1 MLKKYIYIFTAFCLL
16 NTIFCFHV
24 GDLPAPGSGNPG
36 LAESDAYTGGGT
48 LLDFLLG
55 QLQDDSSDN
64 ENKTPLKIKCRHNH
78 GYFRTV
84 SVNVQAPE
92 LQASAYDAPTLPC
105 QDRVPYG
112 NYQLCKASLPS
123 YYSFLFR
130 LNLF

>member
-1 MLKKYIYIFTAFCLL
+1 MLKKCIYIFTAFCLL

-24 GDLPAPGSGNPG
+24 GDLLAPGPDKPG
-36 LAESDAYTGGGT
+36 YEESDAYAGGGT
-48 LLDFLLG
+48 LLDFLIG
-55 QLQDDSSDN
+55 QFQDNSTDN

-92 LQASAYDAPTLPC
+92 LQSSAYDAPALPC
-105 QDRVPYG
+105 KDHAQYG
-112 NYQLCKASLPS
+112 NYQICKATLPS
-123 YYSFLFR
+123 YYNFLFR